1 MSTTGSPEVVSLT
14 ASSSTT
20 YKASRREPELTS
32 VLLDFFEVLAHRLGL
47 LVVVK
52 VFEFHVEHQALQALD
67 LSEISGGVLQEVSCS
82 YSSLTGKTHVNGQIE
97 HCVTILF
104 LEIRA
109 KGVRKSLRSPRRQSA
124 GELLLMRRSIWFGL
138 SLSCASVFHHY
149 TDSAMEDQLQCNSG
163 RTQGLLIMPMLLM
176 MVLSL
181 GLLLPDNSLIQ
192 FLCFPNSV

>member
-67 LSEISGGVLQEVSCS
+67 LSEISGVGWLPSMFAGGTTIEV
-82 YSSLTGKTHVNGQIE
+82 E
-97 HCVTILF
+97 
-104 LEIRA
+104 A